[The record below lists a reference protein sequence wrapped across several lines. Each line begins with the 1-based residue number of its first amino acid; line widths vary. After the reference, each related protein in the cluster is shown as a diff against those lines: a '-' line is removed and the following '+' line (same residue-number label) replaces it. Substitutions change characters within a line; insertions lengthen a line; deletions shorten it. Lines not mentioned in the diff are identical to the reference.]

1 MFRRREG
8 VDKLR
13 IITAIGNPILN
24 EKLKNNT
31 DIKIV
36 GKDIQYQEGIL
47 EILEENKDIDLLALS
62 NVLPGEWDFYKLIN
76 EIKKSNKKLEIV
88 VFLHK
93 KDENIENFLTSKN
106 IYKIYYLNDYYF
118 DKFLE
123 SFLVKKYDFM
133 SRNY

>member
-1 MFRRREG
+1 M
-8 VDKLR
+8 R

>member
-1 MFRRREG
+1 M
-8 VDKLR
+8 R

-31 DIKIV
+31 DIKVV

-47 EILEENKDIDLLALS
+47 EVLEENKDIDLLVLS
-62 NVLPGEWDFYKLIN
+62 NILPGELDFYKLIN
-76 EIKKSNKKLEIV
+76 EIKKENEKLDIV
-88 VFLHK
+88 VFLNK
-93 KDENIENFLTSKN
+93 NDENIENFLSSKN
-106 IYKIYYLNDYYF
+106 IYKIYYLNDYGF

>member
-1 MFRRREG
+1 M
-8 VDKLR
+8 R

-31 DIKIV
+31 DIKVV

-47 EILEENKDIDLLALS
+47 EVLEENNDIDLLAVS
-62 NVLPGEWDFYKLIN
+62 NILPGEWDFYKLIN
-76 EIKKSNKKLEIV
+76 EIKKANEKLEIV
-88 VFLHK
+88 VFLNK
-93 KDENIENFLTSKN
+93 NDENIENFLSSKN
-106 IYKIYYLNDYYF
+106 IYKIYYLNDYGF

>member
-1 MFRRREG
+1 M
-8 VDKLR
+8 R

-47 EILEENKDIDLLALS
+47 EVLEENKDIDLLAVS
-62 NVLPGEWDFYKLIN
+62 NILPGEWDFYKLIN
-76 EIKKSNKKLEIV
+76 EIKKANERLEIV
-88 VFLHK
+88 VFLNK
-93 KDENIENFLTSKN
+93 KDENIENFLSSKN
-106 IYKIYYLNDYYF
+106 IYKIYYLNDSEF